1 MKSLYDFIIK
11 PLGDRYENEL
21 KVGDKTL
28 VLNTKI
34 ESFKSVNNLAIV
46 VETPKAFKTDI
57 KKGDIIVIHHNV
69 FRVFYDI
76 KGVKKNSRSFFKDN
90 LYFCAID
97 QIYLYKNT
105 GDWKSFGD
113 RCFVMPLKNK
123 DSLRL
128 NKEQKLIGILKYGN
142 KSLDALKISPGD
154 VVGFT
159 PNSEWD
165 FIIDDQ
171 RVYCMKSN
179 DIVIKYEHQG
189 DEVEYNPSWAK
200 SGWRIN
206 QGS

>member
-1 MKSLYDFIIK
+1 MRSLYDFIIK
-11 PLGDRYENEL
+11 PLGDRYDNEI
-21 KVGDKTL
+21 KVGDKSL

-46 VETPKAFKTDI
+46 VATPKAFKTNI
-57 KKGDIIVIHHNV
+57 KVGDTILIHHNV
-69 FRVFYDI
+69 FRVFYDM
-76 KGVKKNSRSFFKDN
+76 KGIKKNSRSYFQDD

-105 GDWKSFGD
+105 EGWKSFGD

-123 DSLRL
+123 DSIKLD
-128 NKEQKLIGILKYGN
+128 KEQKLIGILKYGN
-142 KSLDALKISPGD
+142 KSLEALKIVPGD

-165 FIIDDQ
+165 FIVDKQ

-179 DIVIKYEHQG
+179 DIVIKYEHQE
-189 DEVEYNPSWAK
+189 DEVEYNPGWAK
-200 SGWRIN
+200 SG
-206 QGS
+206 